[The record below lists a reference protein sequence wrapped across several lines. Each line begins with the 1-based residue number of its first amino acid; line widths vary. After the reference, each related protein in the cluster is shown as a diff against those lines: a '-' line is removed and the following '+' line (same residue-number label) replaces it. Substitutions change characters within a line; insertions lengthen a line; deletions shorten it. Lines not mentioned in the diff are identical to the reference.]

1 MIRVELNT
9 LISKLNAQTKL
20 ALEQAASLAISRQN
34 PEVTIEH
41 FLTTLLDNPLSDLRI
56 ILLHFELE
64 HEGIR
69 QKTAESMSREVSNDT
84 YPAFSPLL
92 VELLQD
98 AWMLCSTELNED
110 EIRSGSIFLAALMR
124 PDRYLPYSLIA
135 ALDSINRETMRKH
148 FKQLTADSSETA
160 VVSEGKKAAPILDAD
175 TTALGKYCVNFTEL
189 ARNDELDPV
198 LARDDEISLMID
210 ILCRRR
216 KNNPIIVGDAG
227 VGKSAVV
234 EGLAQRIVAGRVPES
249 LRGVDLLCLDLGRLQ
264 AGAAVKGEFEKRLKN
279 IIDEVKDSVTPIIL
293 FIDEAH
299 TLIGAGNQEGG
310 GDAANLLK
318 PSLARGELR
327 TVAATT
333 WKEYK
338 KYFEKDP
345 ALSRRFQLIKLDE
358 PSIPQSIDIMRGLHS
373 VYEKSHKVLINDEAL
388 RATVELSARYVSGR
402 QLPDKAIDV
411 LDTACARIAINL
423 SAPPR
428 RLSEL
433 ETRCYQ
439 RQLEI
444 DMLNRQ
450 ALLGQ
455 AVDEEHLEGLIAA
468 DQADRTEQ
476 QSLTEAWERQRV
488 LIEKVIDVRQAI
500 LETDSAER
508 DAQAMRKPQLELVA
522 NSDITSELDAH
533 GDEATQPTAISENI
547 SILPEG
553 AGVPITEVVPDGA
566 SIEELRV
573 QLEELYAEL
582 DQLAHSERMV
592 HQEVDAQQI
601 AEVIADWTGV
611 PVDQMNTDELSRI
624 TNLPEMLGNV
634 IKGQDVAI
642 ERIHRHMLTARA
654 DLRRP
659 GRPKGAFLLVGPS
672 GVGKTET
679 VVQIAEQLYGG
690 KQFLTTIN
698 MSEYQEKHTVSRLIG
713 SPPGYVGYGEGGVL
727 TEAIRKMPYSVVLL
741 DEVEKAHPEVLNLFY
756 QAFDKGE
763 LADGEGRFIDC
774 QNVIFFLTS
783 NLGFQTIVDYAESP
797 NLLEEKLYPE
807 LAAFFKPALL
817 ARMETVPYLPLGK
830 EVLEQIIRGKL
841 ARLENVLMNRYKA
854 EVFIDDALISEIM
867 RLATRSENGAR
878 ILEAIIEGQ
887 VLPPLSLELLNKLA
901 AREDVKSVRLTV
913 KDGEFVGEVE

>member
-1 MIRVELNT
+1 MIRVELTT
-9 LISKLNAQTKL
+9 LIEKLNEQTKL

-34 PEVTIEH
+34 IEVTSEH
-41 FLTTLLDNPLSDLRI
+41 LFSTILDNPLSDVRI
-56 ILLHFELE
+56 ILAQMELD
-64 HEGIR
+64 HTIIR
-69 QKTAESMSREVSNDT
+69 QKTRDALSLDNSNDT

-98 AWMLCSTELNED
+98 AWMLCSTELELA
-110 EIRSGSIFLAALMR
+110 EIRSGAIFLAALMR
-124 PDRYLPYSLIA
+124 PDRYLPYSLISA
-135 ALDSINRETMRKH
+135 FDSINRESLRKN
-148 FKQLTADSSETA
+148 FAVLTADSAETA
-160 VVSEGKKAAPILDAD
+160 VVAPVERQGMIQDAD

-189 ARNDELDPV
+189 ARNGELDPV
-198 LARDDEISLMID
+198 LARDAEISLMID

-216 KNNPIIVGDAG
+216 KNNPIVVGDAG

-234 EGLAQRIVAGRVPES
+234 EGLALRIVEEKVPLV
-249 LRGVDLLCLDLGRLQ
+249 LRGVELLSLDLGRLQ

-279 IIDEVKDSVTPIIL
+279 LIDEVKASATPIII

-299 TLIGAGNQEGG
+299 TIIGAGNQEGG

-345 ALSRRFQLIKLDE
+345 ALSRRFQLVKLEE
-358 PSIPQSIDIMRGLHS
+358 PTVPQAIDIMRGLHR
-373 VYEKSHKVLINDEAL
+373 VYEKAHGVLINDDAL
-388 RATVELSARYVSGR
+388 RAAAELSARYVSGR

-423 SAPPR
+423 STPPR

-433 ETRCYQ
+433 DTRSYQ

-444 DMLNRQ
+444 EMLNRQ
-450 ALLGQ
+450 SLLGQ
-455 AVDEEHLEGLIAA
+455 PIDTERLEALTAAELKDKDEHV
-468 DQADRTEQ
+468 R
-476 QSLTEAWERQRV
+476 LTTAWERQRL
-488 LIEKVIDVRQAI
+488 LIEEVIKVRQNI
-500 LETDSAER
+500 LESASVQSSVLDEVVVE
-508 DAQAMRKPQLELVA
+508 DVVGSDVSPVAMVFEEKE
-522 NSDITSELDAH
+522 
-533 GDEATQPTAISENI
+533 DEHIFISENEKSGEQPQAKLDI
-547 SILPEG
+547 
-553 AGVPITEVVPDGA
+553 A
-566 SIEELRV
+566 SCQKRLD
-573 QLEELYAEL
+573 ELYAEL
-582 DQLAHSERMV
+582 DAMAHNERMV
-592 HQEVDAQQI
+592 YPEVGAQQI

-611 PVDQMNTDELSRI
+611 PVDQMNTDELLRI
-624 TNLPEMLGNV
+624 THLPELLGSV
-634 IKGQDVAI
+634 IKGQNVAI
-642 ERIHRHMLTARA
+642 ERIHKHMLTARA

-679 VVQIAEQLYGG
+679 VLQIAEQLYGG

-763 LADGEGRFIDC
+763 LADGEGRAIDC
-774 QNVIFFLTS
+774 QNIIFFLTS

-797 NLLEEKLYPE
+797 DLLEEKLYPE

-817 ARMETVPYLPLGK
+817 ARMETIPYLPLGK
-830 EVLEQIIRGKL
+830 EVLKEIIRGKL
-841 ARLENVLMNRYKA
+841 FRLEEVFTTRYKA
-854 EVFIDDALISEIM
+854 EVEIADALIEGI
-867 RLATRSENGAR
+867 LQQATRSENGAR
-878 ILEAIIEGQ
+878 MLEAIIEGQ
-887 VLPPLSLELLNKLA
+887 VLPPLSLALLNKLA
-901 AREDVKSVRLTV
+901 AREDVHKVCLTV

>member
-1 MIRVELNT
+1 MIRVELTT
-9 LISKLNAQTKL
+9 LIDKLNEQTKL

-34 PEVTIEH
+34 IEVTSEH
-41 FLTTLLDNPLSDLRI
+41 LLSTILDNPLSDVRI
-56 ILLHFELE
+56 ILAHMELD
-64 HEGIR
+64 HDIIR
-69 QKTAESMSREVSNDT
+69 QKTRDAMSLDNSNDT

-98 AWMLCSTELNED
+98 AWMLCSTELNLA
-110 EIRSGSIFLAALMR
+110 EIRSGAIFLAALMR
-124 PDRYLPYSLIA
+124 PDRYLPYSLISA
-135 ALDSINRETMRKH
+135 FDSINRESLRKN
-148 FKQLTADSSETA
+148 FAAVTADSAETA
-160 VVSEGKKAAPILDAD
+160 VVEAAERRAVIQDAE

-216 KNNPIIVGDAG
+216 KNNPIVVGDAG

-234 EGLAQRIVAGRVPES
+234 EGLALRIVEEKVPAA
-249 LRGVDLLCLDLGRLQ
+249 LRGVELLSLDLGRLQ

-279 IIDEVKDSVTPIIL
+279 LIDEVKASATPIII

-299 TLIGAGNQEGG
+299 TIIGAGNQEGG

-345 ALSRRFQLIKLDE
+345 ALSRRFQLVKLEE
-358 PSIPQSIDIMRGLHS
+358 PTVPQAVDIMRGLHR
-373 VYEKSHKVLINDEAL
+373 VYEKAHGVLINDDAL
-388 RATVELSARYVSGR
+388 RAAAELSARYVSGR

-423 SAPPR
+423 STPPR

-433 ETRCYQ
+433 DTSSYQ

-450 ALLGQ
+450 VLLGQ
-455 AVDEEHLEGLIAA
+455 AIDEDRLEILMAAEQEDKEEHA
-468 DQADRTEQ
+468 R
-476 QSLTEAWERQRV
+476 LTTAWERQRL
-488 LIEKVIDVRQAI
+488 LIEEVIDIRQNI
-500 LETDSAER
+500 LESATTKPVAFDKGLLGEVVGSDVSSTVMVSHEEVGDSALVPEEVGSEEE
-508 DAQAMRKPQLELVA
+508 PQSQ
-522 NSDITSELDAH
+522 SDIVSLKRRL
-533 GDEATQPTAISENI
+533 G
-547 SILPEG
+547 
-553 AGVPITEVVPDGA
+553 
-566 SIEELRV
+566 
-573 QLEELYAEL
+573 ELYAEL
-582 DQLAHSERMV
+582 DAMAHSERMV
-592 HQEVDAQQI
+592 YPEVGAQQI

-611 PVDQMNTDELSRI
+611 PVDQMNTDELLRI
-624 TNLPEMLGNV
+624 THLPEILGAV
-634 IKGQDVAI
+634 IKGQNVAI

-679 VVQIAEQLYGG
+679 VLQIAEQLYGG

-763 LADGEGRFIDC
+763 LADGEGRAIDC

-797 NLLEEKLYPE
+797 ELLEEKLYPE

-830 EVLEQIIRGKL
+830 EVLKEIIRGKL
-841 ARLENVLMNRYKA
+841 SRLEEVFTTRYKA
-854 EVFIDDALISEIM
+854 EVEIADE
-867 RLATRSENGAR
+867 LVEGILQQANRSENGAR
-878 ILEAIIEGQ
+878 MLEAIIEGQ
-887 VLPPLSLELLNKLA
+887 VLPPLSLALLNKLA
-901 AREDVKSVRLTV
+901 AREDVHKVCITV